1 MTCAEL
7 EILLCDYVDGTL
19 RAAERSALE
28 SHLAGCSACSELAKD
43 VAGVTAFIET
53 VAPAEPP
60 AELLTR
66 ILHVLPNGRPVAEK
80 RSWWKKLF
88 GGWVHGMLQPRYVMG
103 MAMTVLSFSMIA
115 KFAHIEPRQLRPAD
129 LDPVKIWASI
139 DDRAHRMW
147 DRSVKYYDNLRLVIE
162 IQSRLKEWTDQDQ
175 AQVADASK
183 QPASAVKQNVESG
196 KQKAES
202 SQQAPPSG
210 AQKPEA
216 GSEKKR

>member
-19 RAAERSALE
+19 RGEERTALE
-28 SHLAGCSACSELAKD
+28 SHMAGCSACAELAKD

-66 ILHVLPNGRPVAEK
+66 ILHELPSGRPAAEK
-80 RSWWKKLF
+80 RSWWRKLL
-88 GGWVHGMLQPRYVMG
+88 GGWVHGILQPRYVMG

-115 KFAHIEPRQLRPAD
+115 KFAHIEPRQLRPSD

-139 DDRAHRMW
+139 DDRTHRMW
-147 DRSVKYYDNLRLVIE
+147 DRTVKYYDNLRVVIE
-162 IQSRLKEWTDQDQ
+162 IQSRLKEWTDQEQ
-175 AQVADASK
+175 AQSTSPARKPGDSSVEGSK
-183 QPASAVKQNVESG
+183 QKTDGSG
-196 KQKAES
+196 
-202 SQQAPPSG
+202 
-210 AQKPEA
+210 QKPEA
-216 GSEKKR
+216 GTSEKKR

>member
-19 RAAERSALE
+19 RGAEKTALE
-28 SHLAGCSACSELAKD
+28 SHLAECSACAELAKD

-66 ILHVLPNGRPVAEK
+66 ILHELPTGRPTAEK
-80 RSWWKKLF
+80 RSWWRKLF
-88 GGWVHGMLQPRYVMG
+88 GGWVHGLLQPRYVMG

-139 DDRAHRMW
+139 DDRTHRMW
-147 DRSVKYYDNLRLVIE
+147 DRTMKYYDNLRLVIE
-162 IQSRLKEWTDQDQ
+162 IQSRLKEWTDQEQ
-175 AQVADASK
+175 AQNTD
-183 QPASAVKQNVESG
+183 SG

-202 SQQAPPSG
+202 SG
-210 AQKPEA
+210 QKPEA
-216 GSEKKR
+216 GTSEKKR